1 VLEVVGG
8 KSLAQSLASTK
19 PGGRISVIGVLDGFV
34 SEIPIFPLLI
44 RQVTI
49 RGIIT
54 GPHRV
59 FEQMNQE
66 LEKIQIHPVID
77 RVYPFKDALAAYAHL
92 YRGAFGK
99 IVIRV
104 RE

>member
-1 VLEVVGG
+1 
-8 KSLAQSLASTK
+8 
-19 PGGRISVIGVLDGFV
+19 VIGVLDGFV
-34 SEIPIFPLLI
+34 SEVPIFPLLN

-49 RGIIT
+49 RGIVT
-54 GPHRV
+54 GPRRV
-59 FEQMNQE
+59 FDEMNQALGE
-66 LEKIQIHPVID
+66 IQIHPVID
-77 RVYPFKDALAAYAHL
+77 TVYSFTDALAAYDHL